1 MVGVVI
7 PTLFRRNDYLLACI
21 SSVRA
26 AGNTYILLMGPQS
39 SNSRNFTDLA
49 DDFIEEP
56 SEGTLSA
63 KIDFAM
69 RSLPKNL
76 EYITWIGD
84 DDLLEEGSMDRATA
98 ILDSNPEAVMTFG
111 ACRYIDAQGKQIGIN
126 KSGRWAVW
134 LMKFGPFL
142 APQPGSLYRRFAYEN
157 CGGLDSSYSLA
168 FDYDLAMNLKV
179 QGDILY
185 LPFFQASYRWHQ
197 DALSVG
203 QRGRSVQEAQ
213 LVRIKHSS
221 GLARVIVAAVNPIV
235 SVTTQIAGLLLARNN
250 FGNR

>member
-1 MVGVVI
+1 
-7 PTLFRRNDYLLACI
+7 
-21 SSVRA
+21 
-26 AGNTYILLMGPQS
+26 MGPKS
-39 SNSRNFTDLA
+39 SNSRKFKDLV